1 MAKHTK
7 QSASGKSFHGVK
19 FKATPQ
25 QLINLFPNSYDEQN
39 DGRDKTNFD
48 FTLETE
54 SGKVFTIYDWKEYR
68 PLRMDEVVEWHVGAH
83 DEVTSIEGRDEVV
96 KLIKKFE
103 ELGKHYR

>member
-7 QSASGKSFHGVK
+7 QSASGTSFHGVK

-48 FTLETE
+48 FTL
-54 SGKVFTIYDWKEYR
+54 
-68 PLRMDEVVEWHVGAH
+68 
-83 DEVTSIEGRDEVV
+83 
-96 KLIKKFE
+96 
-103 ELGKHYR
+103 